1 MMKEEKQELVLRLI
15 DGFLSSEER
24 REVELLLLQEEE
36 ARLFYENNLLV
47 HQQFTNDELIKA
59 PSSLKNKLKRSLAPQ
74 SILAQTARIKS
85 FKNSLLFRVLGLAA
99 IFIFIINA
107 VSNQA
112 NIGSLR
118 ILSIPFDYVLTIALI
133 SGSIAILT
141 YLDKWLTMKTPS
153 RRAV

>member
-47 HQQFTNDELIKA
+47 HQQFLNDEIIKA
-59 PSSLKNKLKRSLAPQ
+59 PSSLRNKLKSSLAPQ

-85 FKNSLLFRVLGLAA
+85 FTNSLLFSVLGLAA

-141 YLDKWLTMKTPS
+141 YLDKWLTMKTPN

>member
-85 FKNSLLFRVLGLAA
+85 FKNSLLFSVLGLAA
-99 IFIFIINA
+99 TDKPIEPHTLAI
-107 VSNQA
+107 S
-112 NIGSLR
+112 
-118 ILSIPFDYVLTIALI
+118 TMMLI
-133 SGSIAILT
+133 YS
-141 YLDKWLTMKTPS
+141 
-153 RRAV
+153 